1 MFQICIFDLDGT
13 LTDTLESLTYSVN
26 QTLAEMGLSPI
37 THEQCREFIG
47 NGAAYLIRKSL
58 IAGGDRSASR
68 LQEGMKIYRRIFS
81 ENCTYQVEP
90 YEGIPE
96 LLTELKRRNF
106 KLAVLSNKPHEQT
119 QKVVQH
125 FFGTKLFDYVQGQCD
140 AIPRKPDPTGAHM
153 IAKQFRVGNEECVYI
168 GDSETDIQTA
178 QAAGMESVG
187 VAWGFRSEQ
196 VLREHGAKH
205 IIYKPEELLSI
216 LEGE

>member
-1 MFQICIFDLDGT
+1 
-13 LTDTLESLTYSVN
+13 
-26 QTLAEMGLSPI
+26 
-37 THEQCREFIG
+37 
-47 NGAAYLIRKSL
+47 
-58 IAGGDRSASR
+58 
-68 LQEGMKIYRRIFS
+68 
-81 ENCTYQVEP
+81 
-90 YEGIPE
+90 
-96 LLTELKRRNF
+96 
-106 KLAVLSNKPHEQT
+106 
-119 QKVVQH
+119 
-125 FFGTKLFDYVQGQCD
+125 
-140 AIPRKPDPTGAHM
+140 M